1 MEDLDKKI
9 KKYQKI
15 SQTSL
20 LEILD
25 IPMVSKIKEE
35 EDVRKAKEE
44 QNKRKA

>member
-15 SQTSL
+15 SQASL